1 MREKPGR
8 TPAGGVVP
16 SVPVMHARWFALGLG
31 LSSAAALAACGHPPD
46 VRHPTPQIRLA
57 PPQAAAAW
65 NQVQD
70 VFERRCVVCHGC
82 YDAPCQLKLDTF
94 EGIDRGASDNK
105 VYDPT
110 RLIGAE
116 PTRLGIDAHGRAAWR
131 EKKFHPVVAE
141 GEKANLRA
149 SLLLRMLDLKHEH
162 PLEASVDVAKEFT
175 FELDRKQTCTTQDK
189 FDAYAKEHPRWG
201 MPYAL
206 PEVTED
212 ERKALTTWVLAG
224 APHPPAAAPVDATE
238 RAIASWE
245 TFLND
250 ASPKG
255 QLAARYIYEHLFLA
269 SIRMDDTGKEL
280 FRLVRSRTAPG
291 EAVDEIATR
300 RPFDDP
306 KVERVYYRFVRREG
320 RPLEKTHMPYALSPE
335 RLARYRA
342 MFLETP
348 YDVLAQPGYEPEIA
362 ANPFRAFE
370 AIPSVVRYRFML
382 EEAEFTIMG
391 FIKGPVCRG
400 QVALNVIEDRFWVT
414 FVSPDVPWAAK
425 ETAFLSQ
432 QKGLLD
438 MPAEAGS
445 TTLGTA
451 WFGFAKNHVKYAS
464 KHASFFT
471 AVTEGGKLAGTQLL
485 WDGDG
490 QKNTNAALTVLRH
503 FDNATVVRGLVGG
516 PPKTAWVIDYPLLER
531 IHYLLVAGY
540 DVFGNVSHQ
549 LVTRLYMDF
558 LRLEGEAGF
567 LSMVPSGRRKP
578 LVNEW
583 YRGVKGDAKAKITTE
598 LTTYGGPPPG
608 TFPQSQPE
616 LQVFAAMKARLGRAV
631 AHGFDLD
638 KVQDPEIKKQLLRLE
653 GARGLPSSFL
663 PESSFV
669 TVELEKG
676 ARYNFTILRDSA
688 HTNVA
693 ELFREESRRV
703 PTEDVLTVVPGLL
716 GAYPNAL
723 YDVKRADLA
732 AFVDAA
738 LKLDGEPA
746 YRALRTRFGVL
757 RPSPRFWE
765 HSDHLAEDRRQE
777 DRLYGGLFDFNRLEP
792 Y

>member
-1 MREKPGR
+1 M
-8 TPAGGVVP
+8 
-16 SVPVMHARWFALGLG
+16 
-31 LSSAAALAACGHPPD
+31 
-46 VRHPTPQIRLA
+46 
-57 PPQAAAAW
+57 
-65 NQVQD
+65 
-70 VFERRCVVCHGC
+70 
-82 YDAPCQLKLDTF
+82 
-94 EGIDRGASDNK
+94 
-105 VYDPT
+105 
-110 RLIGAE
+110 
-116 PTRLGIDAHGRAAWR
+116 
-131 EKKFHPVVAE
+131 VAE

-149 SLLLRMLDLKHEH
+149 SLLLRMLDLKREH
-162 PLEASVDVAKEFT
+162 PLDASMDIAKDFT
-175 FELDRKQTCTTQDK
+175 LGLDRKQTCTTADK
-189 FDAYAKEHPRWG
+189 FDAYAKDHPHWG

-206 PEVTED
+206 PAVTED
-212 ERKALTTWVLAG
+212 ERNALSTWVLAG
-224 APHPPAAAPVDATE
+224 APHPPAAEPKAATAKSIDA
-238 RAIASWE
+238 WE

-250 ASPKG
+250 VSPKG
-255 QLAARYIYEHLFLA
+255 QLAARYLYEHLFLA
-269 SIRMDDTGKEL
+269 SVRFEGTRDASGTEL
-280 FRLVRSRTAPG
+280 FRLVRSRTPPG
-291 EAVDEIATR
+291 QPVDEIATR

-306 KVERVYYRFVRREG
+306 KVPRVHYRFVRREG
-320 RPLEKTHMPYALSPE
+320 RPLEKTHIPYALGPE

-342 MFLETP
+342 MFLDTP
-348 YDVLAQPGYEPEIA
+348 YDVVAQPGYDAETA
-362 ANPFRAFE
+362 ANPFRAFQ

-414 FVSPDVPWAAK
+414 FVSPDVPWASK

-432 QKGLLD
+432 QKALLD

-451 WFGFAKNHVKYAS
+451 WFGFARNHVKYAS

-490 QKNTNAALTVLRH
+490 QKNTNAALTVIRH

-567 LSMVPSGRRKP
+567 LSMLPSARRKP
-578 LVNEW
+578 LVDEW
-583 YRGVKGDAKAKITTE
+583 YRGVEGDAKAKITTE

-608 TFPQSQPE
+608 RFPSRRPE
-616 LQVFAAMKARLGRAV
+616 MQVFAAMKARLGSAV
-631 AHGFDLD
+631 SHGFDLD
-638 KVQDPEIKKQLLRLE
+638 RVKDAEIRKQLGRLD
-653 GARGLPSSFL
+653 GSRGLPSSYL

-676 ARYNFTILRDSA
+676 ARFHFTILRESA

-703 PTEDVLTVVPGLL
+703 PAEDTLTVVPGLL

-746 YRALRTRFGVL
+746 YRTLRTRFGVL
-757 RPSPRFWE
+757 RASARFWE
-765 HSDHLAEDRRQE
+765 HSDHLAEDHRQE
-777 DRLYGGLFDFNRLEP
+777 APLDNGSFDLNRLEP